1 MAKKLGLSLLVF
13 FVLFLTSAAT
23 VVFADDDDSCD
34 DRPGYKRI
42 EVSGGGI
49 HDFSTQIVH
58 RSKTTGSGKREVT
71 TESIDLWGDLE
82 GRVLYQP
89 RGVYNFNK
97 GTLVN
102 TGNQVFSGTIKG
114 SRPVMLFDDAFRFEV
129 NLFNGTV
136 RGEVYLTQQLSGPKM
151 SCELTIADDGVRE
164 SDGQPLFR
172 YEGFCWVKKGR

>member
-13 FVLFLTSAAT
+13 FILFLTSAAT
-23 VVFADDDDSCD
+23 VVFADDDEACD
-34 DRPGYKRI
+34 DRPGYQRV
-42 EVSGGGI
+42 EVSGTGV

-58 RSKTTGSGKREVT
+58 RSKQTGSGKREVT
-71 TESIDLWGDLE
+71 TESIELWGDLE

-114 SRPVMLFDDAFRFEV
+114 SRPVMLYDDAFRFEV
-129 NLFNGTV
+129 NLFTGAV
-136 RGEVYLTQQLSGPKM
+136 RGEVYLTQHVSGPKM
-151 SCELTIADDGVRE
+151 SCELIVVDDGVRP

-172 YEGFCWVKKGR
+172 YDGFCWVKKGR